1 MKTLHALILSLFVF
15 HAQAEIEYRDF
26 KQPEQEQAYQTLIS
40 ELRCLVCQN
49 QTIADSNADLA
60 KDLRRQVYEM
70 LQQGK
75 SRQDIV
81 DFMTDRYGDFV
92 MYKPALKLKTMLLW
106 LGPVLFLVIGLA
118 TVWVLRGKTST
129 SEDQSLTKEQ
139 QAKLN
144 SILEKGDDS

>member
-1 MKTLHALILSLFVF
+1 MKTLYALILSLFVYQ
-15 HAQAEIEYRDF
+15 AQAEIEYRDF

-118 TVWVLRGKTST
+118 TVWVLRSKTST

-144 SILEKGDDS
+144 SILEKGDDA

>member
-1 MKTLHALILSLFVF
+1 
-15 HAQAEIEYRDF
+15 
-26 KQPEQEQAYQTLIS
+26 
-40 ELRCLVCQN
+40 
-49 QTIADSNADLA
+49 LA

-118 TVWVLRGKTST
+118 TVWVLRSKTGS
-129 SEDQSLTKEQ
+129 SDEQLTKEQ

-144 SILEKGDDS
+144 SILEKGDDA

>member
-1 MKTLHALILSLFVF
+1 MKILYALILCLFVYQ
-15 HAQAEIEYRDF
+15 AQAEIEYRDF

-118 TVWVLRGKTST
+118 TVWVLRSKTGS
-129 SEDQSLTKEQ
+129 SDEQLTKEQ

-144 SILEKGDDS
+144 SILEKGDDA

>member
-15 HAQAEIEYRDF
+15 QAQAEIEYRDF

-118 TVWVLRGKTST
+118 TVWVLRSKTST